1 MWTAK
6 DETGNRYGKLLVL
19 RRAEENKGGKVCW
32 VCKCDCGNEIVV
44 RGANLR
50 GGKTNSCGCIRRER
64 MKTLHALHGN
74 KGKLIDETGHRYGR
88 LTVIRKGSTTRSG
101 AKWICK
107 CDCGKYT
114 EVYGISLRF
123 GDVRSCGCLRV
134 ESARRNAIER
144 FGL

>member
-6 DETGNRYGKLLVL
+6 DETGNRYGRLVVL
-19 RRAEENKGGKVCW
+19 RRAEERKSGRVCW
-32 VCKCDCGNEIVV
+32 VCKCDCGNEAIVS
-44 RGANLR
+44 GESLR
-50 GGKTNSCGCIRRER
+50 NGCTRSCGCLRRER
-64 MKTLHALHGN
+64 LKTLHERSGN

-88 LTVIRKGSTTRSG
+88 LLVLRKGSTTRSG

-123 GDVRSCGCLRV
+123 GDAKSCGCLRR
-134 ESARRNAIER
+134 ETARRNAIEKME
-144 FGL
+144 L